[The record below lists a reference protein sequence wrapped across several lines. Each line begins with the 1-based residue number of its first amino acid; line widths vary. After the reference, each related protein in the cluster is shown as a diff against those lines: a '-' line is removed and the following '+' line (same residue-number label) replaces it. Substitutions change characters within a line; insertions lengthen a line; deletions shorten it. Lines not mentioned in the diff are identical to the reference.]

1 MDWDTVLRILPAVG
15 GPTTLVALYKWAKA
29 QGKAEAL
36 AEKMK
41 ETLVAKDAEITEL
54 KAENASLW
62 SLVNGLTVPQ
72 ERS

>member
-1 MDWDTVLRILPAVG
+1 MDWETLIKIGSALG
-15 GPTTLVALYKWAKA
+15 GTSTLVALYQWAKA
-29 QGKAEAL
+29 QGRAETL

-41 ETLVAKDAEITEL
+41 ETLIAKDTEIAEL

-62 SLVNGLTVPQ
+62 ALVNGLTDPQ